1 MTNNGNKNILND
13 IFLNNNQHSVLP
25 SVEREQVL
33 YGWNAT
39 EVAYPQDRCLHELF
53 EEQVSRTPDAPA
65 VIVEEE
71 TLNYR
76 ELNERAN
83 RLAHHLR
90 SRGVGPDERVALCA
104 ERSIGMVVA

>member
-1 MTNNGNKNILND
+1 MVQVLESLVTALESNPLCPVRE
-13 IFLNNNQHSVLP
+13 LRVLP

-53 EEQVSRTPDAPA
+53 EEQVSRTQDAPA

-71 TLNYR
+71 TLNYK
-76 ELNERAN
+76 N
-83 RLAHHLR
+83 
-90 SRGVGPDERVALCA
+90 
-104 ERSIGMVVA
+104 